1 MSASPS
7 SNSSSISENPTLDNH
22 LVQNVQNKKSYIQ
35 KNDPLY
41 IRVTLSL
48 FIVGLATFALL
59 YFVQPILPMLSE
71 DFGVSPATSSLSLSL
86 STGMLALGLLITG
99 PLSDA
104 IGRKNVM
111 VTALTAAAIFTLL
124 SAFITSWHGILI
136 ARALVGLSISGVA
149 PLP

>member
-1 MSASPS
+1 MSTTR
-7 SNSSSISENPTLDNH
+7 SISENPTPDNH
-22 LVQNVQNKKSYIQ
+22 LVQDTQQNKRNYIQ
-35 KNDPLY
+35 KADPLY

-48 FIVGLATFALL
+48 FTVGLATFALL
-59 YFVQPILPMLSE
+59 YFVQPILPILSE

-111 VTALTAAAIFTLL
+111 VTALSAAAFFTLL
-124 SAFITSWHGILI
+124 SAFMTSWHGILI
-136 ARALVGLSISGVA
+136 ARALVGLSLSGVA
-149 PLP
+149 PLQ